1 MLKNEKCFQDL
12 VLGNTPHWSKQER
25 VTAMKPKFS
34 CLRKLLNQY
43 KGKVL
48 EGIGKLL
55 PSNHVSV
62 TIVITK
68 HRQKSSSLIT
78 EMLPNSLMRILQDL
92 FHRLQLQ
99 EK

>member
-1 MLKNEKCFQDL
+1 M
-12 VLGNTPHWSKQER
+12 GNTSYWSKLEH

-48 EGIGKLL
+48 EGIGKPL
-55 PSNHVSV
+55 PRNHVSV
-62 TIVITK
+62 AIVITK
-68 HRQKSSSLIT
+68 HRQKSSCLMT
-78 EMLPNSLMRILQDL
+78 EVLPNSLMRILQDL